1 MKIDGRFEDIPEELR
16 DGCFRGIALEA
27 LTHYGISNP
36 HLVDDYEIGGLY
48 WLLGGILTNGTE
60 VSSQLMLKPVTVT
73 RRHHPV
79 GESAVWRSWYFRRA
93 SVAHRSGT
101 NRHPL

>member
-36 HLVDDYEIGGLY
+36 HLEK
-48 WLLGGILTNGTE
+48 LGI
-60 VSSQLMLKPVTVT
+60 
-73 RRHHPV
+73 
-79 GESAVWRSWYFRRA
+79 
-93 SVAHRSGT
+93 
-101 NRHPL
+101 